1 MIKDRNIAADA
12 NIQLH
17 KIMGAD
23 IGYPGH
29 DTFYVLKSTATLYN
43 YALAAVPNGKLFTT
57 LDAAIGACVANR
69 GDLIKILPGHTETIG
84 AAGGVTCDVAG
95 VTIIGYGAGSL
106 RPTFTWSATAS
117 TWLVS
122 AANVTIRNIV
132 CLVSI
137 DSVVKGIDI
146 SAAGCTLDAV
156 DFQETASAQ
165 MLIFINTAAGANYL
179 TIKNCYQVQAA
190 AGSAKWIDLIGAD
203 WARIEDNF
211 FHVNASTHILGGTT
225 TESLQ
230 ILVKDNVFVN
240 PADAA
245 TILLLANT
253 TGFVVGNTS
262 GGAKASQTAM
272 HALASAYGANNLVT
286 NAANTNGLLDP
297 AADT

>member
-1 MIKDRNIAADA
+1 MIRDRNVANDA

-23 IGYPGH
+23 IGFPGH
-29 DTFYVLKSTATLYN
+29 DTLYVLKSTATLYN
-43 YALAAVPNGKLFTT
+43 YAQAVIPSGKLYTT

-69 GDLIKILPGHTETIG
+69 GDLIKVLPGHTENIAG
-84 AAGGVTCDVAG
+84 AGGVTCDVAG

-106 RPTFTWSATAS
+106 RPTFSWTATAS

-122 AANVTIRNIV
+122 AANVTIQNIV
-132 CLVSI
+132 CLAGI

-156 DFQETASAQ
+156 DFQETSAKQ

-179 TIKNCYQVQAA
+179 TIKNCYHVQAA

-203 WARIEDNF
+203 WARIENNF

-230 ILVKDNVFVN
+230 ILVKNNVFVN
-240 PADAA
+240 PGDAA
-245 TILLLANT
+245 TVLLLANT
-253 TGFVVGNTS
+253 TGFAVGNTS
-262 GGAKASQTAM
+262 GGAKSSQTAM
-272 HALASAYGANNLVT
+272 HALASCYGANNYVT

-297 AADT
+297 AADS